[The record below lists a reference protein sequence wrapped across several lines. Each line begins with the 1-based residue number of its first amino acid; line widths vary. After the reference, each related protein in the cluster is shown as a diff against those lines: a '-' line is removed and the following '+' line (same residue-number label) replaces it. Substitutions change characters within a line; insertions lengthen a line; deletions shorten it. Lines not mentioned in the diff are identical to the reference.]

1 MFTKRSVYKK
11 NSPNNK
17 IAVYLSARDIFDDM
31 QTVDPIDGVVVME
44 DTAAKDNK
52 LFARIRCTFRYGEQA
67 LDDIFSGVTFYKEF
81 LIETQQIHPNEEK
94 DKFTC
99 SEIQVS
105 SIIQLIFNIY
115 LSVICHLMPNLVFIS
130 FFPTWSKQQQT
141 RLVERLGET
150 AVPFRFTLR
159 HDIPA
164 SITIQSE
171 QGFMSEEHPCGIEYM
186 LQVYVGKSITSPI
199 SKRNCISMII
209 RRLTIA
215 IPEPNSLPFKKEIIK
230 NFHIHC
236 GFLKITTVLP
246 NEIFYHG
253 ETIPLLLKI
262 ENSSSNTVRRMKL
275 QVIQVIEMTIF
286 KQNVTRT
293 VVSEVESDDG
303 FPVNPNSRDWEH
315 TFTIRP
321 SLQDALQ
328 KDGLALDGK
337 LKHEDT
343 TLASSTLIKDF
354 RKKDMMALVIHYLI
368 RVKIFTGFGGRDV
381 EADIPVILTH
391 KRGTQEI
398 VKAETVGDLIIEKFK
413 RNKSKLVDLD
423 EDV

>member
-1 MFTKRSVYKK
+1 MLTKRSVYKK

-17 IAVYLSARDIFDDM
+17 VAVYLSARDIFDDM
-31 QTVDPIDGVVVME
+31 QTVDPIDGVVTME
-44 DTAAKDNK
+44 DSAAKDNK

-99 SEIQVS
+99 SEIQV
-105 SIIQLIFNIY
+105 
-115 LSVICHLMPNLVFIS
+115 
-130 FFPTWSKQQQT
+130 
-141 RLVERLGET
+141 
-150 AVPFRFTLR
+150 
-159 HDIPA
+159 
-164 SITIQSE
+164 
-171 QGFMSEEHPCGIEYM
+171 
-186 LQVYVGKSITSPI
+186 YVGKSITSPI

-215 IPEPNSLPFKKEIIK
+215 IPEPNSLPFKKEILK

-246 NEIFYHG
+246 KEIFYHG
-253 ETIPLLLKI
+253 ETIPVLLKI

-413 RNKSKLVDLD
+413 RNKSKLVDPD